1 MPDND
6 SAFRFPDPFTSF
18 WSDFLQRA
26 ASVGFTPPPQAEF
39 VDQVR
44 KAFFTA
50 LSEHMDQFLRS
61 DAYLRTMK
69 QAMDHSLAW
78 QQTMNE
84 YLQRGLQTAQMPSRQ
99 DSDHLVTLIRGLE
112 ERVLRRLDDVE
123 RRIGQLEASGKKS
136 ARQST

>member
-1 MPDND
+1 MAEND
-6 SAFRFPDPFTSF
+6 SQFRFPDPFTAF
-18 WSDFLQRA
+18 WSDFMQRA

-39 VDQVR
+39 VEQVR
-44 KAFFTA
+44 KAFFAA
-50 LSEHMDQFLRS
+50 LSEHLDQFLRS
-61 DAYLRTMK
+61 DAYLKTMK

-78 QQTMNE
+78 QQTMND

-123 RRIGQLEASGKKS
+123 RRIGQVEASGRKTTK
-136 ARQST
+136 QSS